1 MDKAEIIPQIRN
13 KLCGTK
19 GVLDL
24 LGMGKKIDN
33 SFLELSKKDFL
44 EAIRLL
50 REVETMLQH

>member
-13 KLCGTK
+13 KLCGAK